1 MKNLFLLCGKP
12 GAGKTTLA
20 NFLAQNYGFIHL
32 SVDDFMLRLF
42 GEIEDRN
49 LFNEKLNACKELI
62 YELCFKLLNNNDVV
76 LDFGFW
82 GKEERQL
89 IRNKFSEYNVLTIYI
104 KLSDDEIFNRIEKRN
119 SNLKENE
126 YFIDKETFN
135 FLSSK
140 FEEPNNE
147 KNLIVFENIDK
158 FKNFLEKLNKAGEI

>member
-20 NFLAQNYGFIHL
+20 NFLAQNYGFIHF
-32 SVDDFMLRLF
+32 SADDFMLRLF

-49 LFNEKLNACKELI
+49 LFNKKLNACKELI

-82 GKEERQL
+82 TKEERQH
-89 IRNKFSEYNVLTIYI
+89 IRSTFSKYNVFTIYI

-126 YFIDKETFN
+126 YFMDKETFN

-147 KNLIVFENIDK
+147 KNLIVFENIEK
-158 FKNFLEKLNKAGEI
+158 FKNFLENFKKVSKI